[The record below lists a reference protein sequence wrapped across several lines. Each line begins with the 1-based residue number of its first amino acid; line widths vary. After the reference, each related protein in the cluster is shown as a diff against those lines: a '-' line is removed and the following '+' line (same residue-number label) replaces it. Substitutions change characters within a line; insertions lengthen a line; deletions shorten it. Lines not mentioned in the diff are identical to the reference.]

1 MSTPATSSR
10 CSASDLL
17 GGHRGRA
24 AESHAASLGGGQ
36 ALGTLHDQL
45 ADELSKGGEDV
56 EDEAAAGGGGV
67 EGFLQGPEADAAATQ
82 IGDDRDEVG
91 QGAGEPVERGDDEG
105 VAGP

>member
-1 MSTPATSSR
+1 MP
-10 CSASDLL
+10 DLL

-36 ALGTLHDQL
+36 TLVGALHDQL
-45 ADELSKGGEDV
+45 ADELSEGGEDV
-56 EDEAAAGGGGV
+56 EDETAAGGSGV

-91 QGAGEPVERGDDEG
+91 QRAGEPVERGDDEG